1 MADKRWFS
9 LAKCLKTCLFYFV
22 FVISTEYGHAIDTGC
37 IEMKKVYREKG
48 FNDNDV
54 PHKAITLSGL
64 SSLLLCLFRNY
75 LTRFLLL

>member
-22 FVISTEYGHAIDTGC
+22 FVISIEYGHAMNTEC

-48 FNDNDV
+48 FNENDV
-54 PHKAITLSGL
+54 
-64 SSLLLCLFRNY
+64 
-75 LTRFLLL
+75 

>member
-22 FVISTEYGHAIDTGC
+22 FVISIEYGHAMNTEC

-48 FNDNDV
+48 FNENDV
-54 PHKAITLSGL
+54 PIKAITLSGL
-64 SSLLLCLFRNY
+64 LLSLLF
-75 LTRFLLL
+75 FS